1 MSIEAETFEKLARL
15 PEPLRWVVAARLK
28 TIGLSVTPVLCG
40 CWLAGLTTPASAVL
54 ALLAVISAL
63 SIQVGTNLWNDA
75 ADAERGTDTTER
87 LGPPRMTALGLLD
100 ATTVKRA
107 AALAFAMAVAS
118 GLPLV
123 FAGGW
128 PIIVIGFLSL
138 LFGYSYSMGPMPLSH
153 TPLGEV
159 IVIFFFG
166 IVAVMGTAHVLGA
179 VPTWQGFL
187 AGVMMGLPSSAVL
200 LLNNHRD
207 RKTDAAAGRRT
218 LAILAG
224 ERGARVLY
232 TGLVLASAVLLPLV
246 GNSSLLVALLATAL
260 VLAAALLAAG
270 VWRTPVSARLN
281 RFLPLTVLIQFAL
294 LLVLVLSG
302 PAAR

>member
-1 MSIEAETFEKLARL
+1 MSIEAETLDRLARL
-15 PEPLRWVVAARLK
+15 PEPLRWIIAARLK
-28 TIGLSVTPVLCG
+28 TVGLSVTPVLCG
-40 CWLAGLTTPASAVL
+40 CWIASLATSVSTMLS
-54 ALLAVISAL
+54 LLAVLSAM
-63 SIQVGTNLWNDA
+63 SIQIGTNLWNDA
-75 ADAERGTDTTER
+75 ADAERGTDTAER

-100 ATTVKRA
+100 AATVKRA

-128 PIIVIGFLSL
+128 PVIVIGLLSL
-138 LFGYSYSMGPMPLSH
+138 LLGYSYSMGPLPLSH

-159 IVIFFFG
+159 IVIAFFG

-179 VPTWQGFL
+179 MPTWRGFL

-224 ERGARVLY
+224 EAGARALYAGQVL
-232 TGLVLASAVLLPLV
+232 VSAALLPLI
-246 GNSSLLVALLATAL
+246 GNRSLLVAWLAAAL
-260 VLAAALLAAG
+260 ILAAALLAMG
-270 VWRTPVSARLN
+270 VWRTPVSARIN
-281 RFLPLTVLIQFAL
+281 RFLPLTVLLQLAL
-294 LLVLVLSG
+294 LVALVLSG
-302 PAAR
+302 GVAA

>member
-1 MSIEAETFEKLARL
+1 MSIEAETLDRLARL
-15 PEPLRWVVAARLK
+15 PEPLRWVIAARLK
-28 TIGLSVTPVLCG
+28 TVGLSVTPVLCG
-40 CWLAGLTTPASAVL
+40 CWIASLTTSVSAML
-54 ALLAVISAL
+54 SLLAVLSAM
-63 SIQVGTNLWNDA
+63 SIQIGTNLWNDA
-75 ADAERGTDTTER
+75 ADAERGTDTAER

-100 ATTVKRA
+100 AATVKRA
-107 AALAFAMAVAS
+107 AALAFATAVAA

-128 PIIVIGFLSL
+128 PVIVIGLISL
-138 LFGYSYSMGPMPLSH
+138 LLGYSYSMGPMPLSH

-159 IVIFFFG
+159 IVIVFFG

-179 VPTWQGFL
+179 LPTWHGFL

-224 ERGARVLY
+224 ETGARALYAGQVL
-232 TGLVLASAVLLPLV
+232 GSAALLPLV
-246 GNSSLLVALLATAL
+246 GNRSMLVAWLAAAL
-260 VLAAALLAAG
+260 ILAAALLAVG
-270 VWRTPVSARLN
+270 VWRTPVSARIN
-281 RFLPLTVLIQFAL
+281 RLLPLTVLLQLAL
-294 LLVLVLSG
+294 LVALVLSG
-302 PAAR
+302 GEAA